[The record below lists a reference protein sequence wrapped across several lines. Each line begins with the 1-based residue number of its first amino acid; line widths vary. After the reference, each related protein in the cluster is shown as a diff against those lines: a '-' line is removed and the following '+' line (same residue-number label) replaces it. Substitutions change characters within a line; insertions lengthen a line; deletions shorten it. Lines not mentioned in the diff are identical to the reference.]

1 MLINLLIAMMGDTYT
16 RIAEIK
22 NEWIRQV
29 KICIYE
35 IWLKKYLSNISMIKN
50 KFLVGKNGTDC
61 GAGNSTKRKVA
72 TTRSIC
78 RTHVN
83 WCESINIKAKH
94 VCK

>member
-29 KICIYE
+29 KTDGKIYFR
-35 IWLKKYLSNISMIKN
+35 IFLMIEN

-61 GAGNSTKRKVA
+61 GAGNCTKRKVA

-83 WCESINIKAKH
+83 WCESTNIKAKH